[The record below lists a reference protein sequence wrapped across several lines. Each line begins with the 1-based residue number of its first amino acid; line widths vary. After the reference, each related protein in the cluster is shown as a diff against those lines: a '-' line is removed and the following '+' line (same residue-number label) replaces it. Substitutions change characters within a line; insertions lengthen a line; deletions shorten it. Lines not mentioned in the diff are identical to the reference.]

1 MRIVYV
7 DCNLFREVSESTVC
21 GEVVCDN
28 ALEGSGNEEILLSK
42 PEQLAFVV
50 VVRRLKHL

>member
-1 MRIVYV
+1 MWIAT
-7 DCNLFREVSESTVC
+7 FSGEVSESTVC

-42 PEQLAFVV
+42 SEQLAFVV
-50 VVRRLKHL
+50 VVGRIKHL